1 LQKALGLYQMFA
13 EKAVAFGGSVSAEHG
28 IGKLK
33 AKFLKAMFSPA
44 DIEEMRAVKK
54 ALDPNLLL
62 NPGNIFEE

>member
-1 LQKALGLYQMFA
+1 MFA

-33 AKFLKAMFSPA
+33 AKFLKTMFSLA
-44 DIEEMRAVKK
+44 HIEEMRAVKR
-54 ALDPNLLL
+54 ALDPNFLL

>member
-1 LQKALGLYQMFA
+1 
-13 EKAVAFGGSVSAEHG
+13 
-28 IGKLK
+28 
-33 AKFLKAMFSPA
+33 MFSPA